1 MRGKWRVWS
10 QHALLGFGYH
20 QKKSDIA
27 NNITAKMKFT
37 FVTSLLA
44 TAIIA
49 FPLEARQ
56 NISTGTGSGKFPAV
70 GFPFLNYAQLR
81 KPLVDSVGGSAKQT
95 IGQVGTLFFHIRLTQ
110 VVTLKHYTTDHTLT
124 KHTIYMPIK
133 PSPDVK
139 LPVVVW
145 GNGACLANG
154 LRFQDFLTEVASHG
168 YIAIASGA
176 PNGTGETTSKWM
188 THSIDWVVKHAG
200 KGKYATVDAKRIV
213 AAGQSCGG
221 LEAYDQKNDPRIRG
235 LGIFNS
241 GLRNNTNAVA
251 NITKPVF
258 YFMGGPT
265 DIAYANVSFFWLA
278 LLRAACCVLPSPRSY
293 PNLFCPL
300 SCHLT

>member
-1 MRGKWRVWS
+1 
-10 QHALLGFGYH
+10 
-20 QKKSDIA
+20 
-27 NNITAKMKFT
+27 MKFT

-56 NISTGTGSGKFPAV
+56 NISTGTGSGKFPA
-70 GFPFLNYAQLR
+70 
-81 KPLVDSVGGSAKQT
+81 
-95 IGQVGTLFFHIRLTQ
+95 
-110 VVTLKHYTTDHTLT
+110 HYTTDHTLT

-265 DIAYANVSFFWLA
+265 DIAYANGECDYKNLPAGTPKWIGNQPFGHTGTYRQPYGGTFGVAAVKWLDWVLKGNATAANFFKGDGA
-278 LLRAACCVLPSPRSY
+278 VAAGWTVESK
-293 PNLFCPL
+293 NLDKIPVAAAP
-300 SCHLT
+300 